1 VDLYLFDFDKTLYA
15 YDFRKRL
22 PALARLG
29 GVSQY
34 HLASTW
40 WSAGYERRAESGE
53 WPTADEYL
61 AEFARV
67 TGASLTLAQW
77 ADARSRAMTR
87 IDGSVAALRRAA
99 SLGTASLL
107 SNNPSAFQAAL
118 PVIAPDVA
126 EVLGDNVLVS
136 AGLGVRKPDALIY
149 ELAMERYGSD
159 PEHTFFVDDSEE
171 NVDGAAELGI
181 YTHLFTTPERLDDA
195 ITAFSQRVTSSRST
209 A

>member
-1 VDLYLFDFDKTLYA
+1 MDLYLFDFDKTLYA

-22 PALARLG
+22 PELARLG
-29 GVSQY
+29 GQSQY

-40 WSAGYERRAESGE
+40 WAAGYERRAESGE

-67 TGASLTLAQW
+67 TGASLTLQQW
-77 ADARSRAMTR
+77 ADARSLAMTR

-99 SLGTASLL
+99 SLGTASLM
-107 SNNPSAFQAAL
+107 SNNPSVFEAAL
-118 PVIAPDVA
+118 PLIAPDVA
-126 EVLGDNVLVS
+126 EALHGNVLVS
-136 AGLGVRKPDALIY
+136 AALGIRKPDPRVY
-149 ELAMERYGSD
+149 VRAMEHYGSD
-159 PEHTFFVDDSEE
+159 PEHTFFVDDSAE
-171 NVDGAAELGI
+171 NVEGAAELGI

-195 ITAFSQRVTSSRST
+195 ISAFSQRVVSSRGT

>member
-22 PALARLG
+22 PELARLG
-29 GVSQY
+29 GQSQY

-40 WSAGYERRAESGE
+40 WAAGYERRAESGE

-67 TGASLTLAQW
+67 TGASLTLQQW
-77 ADARSRAMTR
+77 ADARSLAMTR

-99 SLGTASLL
+99 SLGTASLM
-107 SNNPSAFQAAL
+107 SNNPSVFEAAL
-118 PVIAPDVA
+118 PLIAPDVA
-126 EVLGDNVLVS
+126 EALHGNVLVS
-136 AGLGVRKPDALIY
+136 AALGIRKPDPRVY
-149 ELAMERYGSD
+149 VRAMEHYGSD
-159 PEHTFFVDDSEE
+159 PEHTFFVDDSAE
-171 NVDGAAELGI
+171 NVEGAAELGI

-195 ITAFSQRVTSSRST
+195 ISAFSQRVVSSRGT